1 MAFRDHLK
9 DAVSYALVNPIND
22 MRLAIER
29 NHDSTILFENVEGS
43 IGHKAAANVCL
54 RENMAKH
61 FGIEP
66 AELLDAM

>member
-1 MAFRDHLK
+1 MAFRDHLQ

-29 NHDSTILFENVEGS
+29 NHDSTILFENVKGS

-61 FGIEP
+61 WTNNI
-66 AELLDAM
+66 